1 MASSDHLDL
10 CDRMQR
16 LERLV
21 YILLGV
27 QAPLLLEAANGLG
40 VV

>member
-1 MASSDHLDL
+1 MSSSDHLDL

-21 YILLGV
+21 YVLLGV
-27 QAPLLLEAANGLG
+27 QAPLLLEAATSLG
-40 VV
+40 VL